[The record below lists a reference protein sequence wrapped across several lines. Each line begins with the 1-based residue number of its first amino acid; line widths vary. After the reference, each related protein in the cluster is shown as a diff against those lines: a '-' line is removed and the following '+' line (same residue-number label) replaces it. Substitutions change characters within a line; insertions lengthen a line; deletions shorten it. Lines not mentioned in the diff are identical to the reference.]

1 MKQLKAAKR
10 SPTIQLMKFGF
21 NSEETA
27 DERTKALEVFL
38 RHAFRKQCCRY
49 RKAFKRCQR
58 DFSENSVHELRVET
72 RRMLALGTLFRA
84 MWWDDRLAE
93 IERCLKR
100 MFKRLSRLRDTHV
113 QLMFVE
119 EAQERFPELAKFHKA
134 LAKREVRLTRRLE
147 ASVDKF
153 PLRRVQKLVRSVRKN
168 HRSRRK
174 RASSHH
180 NEWSRVCRHLDDTFK
195 RVTELRS
202 EINPQDSVTI
212 HRVRVAFKK
221 FRYLVEL
228 LQSMLTG
235 VTAHQIEAMHD
246 YQSMM
251 GEIQDVE
258 TLQGTLNEYVSKK
271 KSRLGKHLHFRDYL
285 TKRRATLVRTY
296 LHQADRLDSFWPP
309 RSADA
314 RKHRRTRISR
324 KATARQ

>member
-1 MKQLKAAKR
+1 MK
-10 SPTIQLMKFGF
+10 SGF
-21 NSEETA
+21 NSEEIGA
-27 DERTKALEVFL
+27 ACSKALEAFL
-38 RHAFRKQCCRY
+38 RRAFRKQCCRY

-72 RRMLALGTLFRA
+72 RRMLALGTLLRA
-84 MWWDDRLAE
+84 MWRDDRLAE
-93 IERCLKR
+93 IDRCLKR

-134 LAKREVRLTRRLE
+134 LAKREVRLTRRLA

-153 PLRRVQKLVRSVRKN
+153 PLRRVQRLVRSVRKN
-168 HRSRRK
+168 YRSRGK
-174 RASSHH
+174 RTSSHH
-180 NEWSRVCRHLDDTFK
+180 NEWSRVCRHLDNGFL
-195 RVTELRS
+195 RVTKLRS
-202 EINPQDSVTI
+202 EIDPQDSVTI

-235 VTAHQIEAMHD
+235 VTARQIEAMHE

-258 TLQGTLNEYVSKK
+258 TLQAALDEYVSKK
-271 KSRLGKHLHFRDYL
+271 KSRLGAHLHFRDYL
-285 TKRRATLVRTY
+285 RKRRAALVRTY
-296 LHQADRLDSFWPP
+296 LHHADRLDSFWPP
-309 RSADA
+309 RSAPA
-314 RKHRRTRISR
+314 PKHRRQAHKRRTSGETRD
-324 KATARQ
+324 TARG

>member
-1 MKQLKAAKR
+1 
-10 SPTIQLMKFGF
+10 MKFGF

-27 DERTKALEVFL
+27 AERTKALEAFL
-38 RHAFRKQCCRY
+38 RRAFRKQCCRY

-72 RRMLALGTLFRA
+72 RRMLALGTLLRA

-93 IERCLKR
+93 IEQCLKR

-113 QLMFVE
+113 QLLFVE
-119 EAQERFPELAKFHKA
+119 EAQERFPELAKFHKT
-134 LAKREVRLTRRLE
+134 LAKREARLTRRLE

-153 PLRRVQKLVRSVRKN
+153 PLPRVQKLVRSVRKN
-168 HRSRRK
+168 HRSRGEC
-174 RASSHH
+174 ASTHH

-195 RVTELRS
+195 RVTELRR
-202 EINPQDSVTI
+202 EIDPQDSVTI
-212 HRVRVAFKK
+212 HRVRIAFKK

-228 LQSMLTG
+228 LQSMLAG
-235 VTAHQIEAMHD
+235 VTARRIETMHE

-258 TLQGTLNEYVSKK
+258 TLQCALEEYVSKK
-271 KSRLGKHLHFRDYL
+271 KSRPGKHLHFRDYL
-285 TKRRATLVRTY
+285 RKRRAALVRTY

-309 RSADA
+309 RPAHGQKPRRA
-314 RKHRRTRISR
+314 RVSR
-324 KATARQ
+324 KAAARQ